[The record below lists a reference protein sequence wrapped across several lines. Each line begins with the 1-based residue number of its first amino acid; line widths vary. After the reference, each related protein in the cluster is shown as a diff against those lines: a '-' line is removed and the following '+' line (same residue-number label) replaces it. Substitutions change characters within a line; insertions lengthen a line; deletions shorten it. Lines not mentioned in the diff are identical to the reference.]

1 MSSNNGTGFDHAN
14 IERVLE
20 CASLPERA
28 PAFAEG
34 AKHMPCVECAIG
46 TWWYDCLPKGAI
58 FRCDCGTM
66 LCVESAPDDVVVHVI
81 DASDPVVTEAPP
93 ARPTAPGI
101 EELLASGARRRAWAD
116 EARAR
121 LRRLMKRLVRT
132 GGSEEDAAAICEA
145 EAQHWREKFER
156 RKQRERVAVNGAK
169 P

>member
-1 MSSNNGTGFDHAN
+1 MSSNNGTGFDHAG
-14 IERVLE
+14 IDRIIARVT
-20 CASLPERA
+20 LPDRA

-46 TWWYDCLPKGAI
+46 TWWYDRLPKGAI

-66 LCVESAPDDVVVHVI
+66 LCVESEPDDVVVHVT
-81 DASDPVVTEAPP
+81 DASEPVVT
-93 ARPTAPGI
+93 TAPVRPMAPGV
-101 EELLASGARRRAWAD
+101 EELLASGARRRAWAN

-121 LRRLMKRLVRT
+121 LRRLVKRLVRT

-145 EAQHWREKFER
+145 EAQHWREKHER
-156 RKQRERVAVNGAK
+156 RKQRERVAASGAK